1 MSGAVIEV
9 AVRSTATK
17 SGPFHGEY
25 STAARV
31 LAPPRSELR
40 RPATIVF
47 AFPGGGYSKRYYDMA
62 IPGYQDYSMAR
73 YLVSEGVI
81 VVACDHLGTG
91 ESSLPQP
98 AEALTWDAVVDGNDL
113 TVTRV
118 LDGLRSG
125 DLLPSYDPIASPFVI
140 GLGHSLGAGLVTAHQ
155 ARHRRFAGLVL
166 LGRAIGATRIPAPPD
181 AEHPGGTWKE
191 LALQHDEVAASS
203 ELILG
208 FPRQTR
214 RTAWQRYLFY
224 WSDVPEDVIAFDESV
239 ASTIP
244 LNVARQLAAPNGPNA
259 QAAAAVDV
267 PILLA
272 FGERDVSV
280 DPAAEALAYRSSP
293 DVDVFVLRRSA
304 HCHNLAGS
312 RRLLWAHI
320 ARWIDLARARYR
332 APAIA

>member
-1 MSGAVIEV
+1 MSGSVIEI
-9 AVRSTATK
+9 AVRSTATRF
-17 SGPFHGEY
+17 GPLEGEY

-31 LAPPRSELR
+31 FAPPRSELR
-40 RPATIVF
+40 TPATVIF
-47 AFPGGGYSKRYYDMA
+47 AFPGGGYSKRYFHME
-62 IPGYQDYSMAR
+62 IPGREDYSMAH
-73 YLVSEGVI
+73 YLVGEGMI

-98 AEALTWDAVVDGNDL
+98 AEALSWEAVVDGNDL

-118 LDGLRSG
+118 LEGLLRG
-125 DLLPSYDPIASPFVI
+125 DLIPSYGPIVSPFVI

-155 ARHRRFAGLVL
+155 ARYRRFAALAL

-181 AEHPGGTWKE
+181 AEHPGGTWKA

-224 WSDVPEDVIAFDESV
+224 WSDVPEDVIAFDESL

-259 QAAAAVDV
+259 QAAATVDV

-280 DPAAEALAYRSSP
+280 DPSAEALAYRSAP

-320 ARWIDLARARYR
+320 ARWIDLARTRHR